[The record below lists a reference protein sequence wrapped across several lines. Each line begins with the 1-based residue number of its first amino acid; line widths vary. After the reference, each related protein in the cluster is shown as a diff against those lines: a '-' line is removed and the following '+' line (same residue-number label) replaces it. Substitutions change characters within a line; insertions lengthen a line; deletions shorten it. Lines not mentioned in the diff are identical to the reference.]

1 MADFSKQYCEI
12 YDPEFPFDF
21 DIEEMAESIPNNHYI
36 PIICE
41 GFGFLAIERG
51 NDGKIYLIFDAG
63 EDGVDKVEYETFI
76 KNHKLKSQGI

>member
-1 MADFSKQYCEI
+1 MADFCKQYCEI

-63 EDGVDKVEYETFI
+63 EDGVDKMEYETFI